1 MPFSIHMDEETRR
14 AIEAL
19 ARKSGKTR
27 NALINEAVREFVRS
41 RAAQEWPENV
51 RGWMAARPKRAHAT
65 MPAFESYR
73 SELAEQGEPDL

>member
-27 NALINEAVREFVRS
+27 NALINEAVREYMRN
-41 RAAQEWPENV
+41 RAAQAWPEDV
-51 RGWMAARPKRAHAT
+51 RAWIAGGSKRRGAT
-65 MPAFESYR
+65 MPPFESYR
-73 SELAEQGEPDL
+73 SELAEQDEPDL

>member
-27 NALINEAVREFVRS
+27 NALINEAVREFVR
-41 RAAQEWPENV
+41 RRTAQQWPQDVREWIEATSKKS
-51 RGWMAARPKRAHAT
+51 AAR
-65 MPAFESYR
+65 MPPFESYR
-73 SELAEQGEPDL
+73 SELTAQGEPDL

>member
-19 ARKSGKTR
+19 AQKSGKTR
-27 NALINEAVREFVRS
+27 NALINEAMREFVRS

-51 RGWMAARPKRAHAT
+51 RAWIEAGPKRVDAR
-65 MPAFESYR
+65 MLPFESYR
-73 SELAEQGEPDL
+73 SELAKLDEPDL